1 MSCVSG
7 WSTEV
12 SCRTSSVHAVSP
24 CGCPRISSKSTRQ
37 LTHGPPCQT
46 VRRVTSKTTWG
57 CASTSRCKRVR
68 SHRISSC
75 QLLLCQLGAWRLSQL
90 KVIRGAVCA
99 TATFGREFTAT
110 LEDTDVSSG
119 LQSVATGALTFAS
132 PGKILSWQIW
142 AGAAGG
148 VSLQVR
154 PTSQS
159 PVVALLLTVVCVGAV
174 GSFNILGVAARQP

>member
-12 SCRTSSVHAVSP
+12 SCRTSSVHALSP
-24 CGCPRISSKSTRQ
+24 CSCPRISSKSARQ
-37 LTHGPPCQT
+37 LTPGPPCQT
-46 VRRVTSKTTWG
+46 VRRATSKTIWG
-57 CASTSRCKRVR
+57 CASTSRCKRVS

-75 QLLLCQLGAWRLSQL
+75 QLPLSAWLLPQL
-90 KVIRGAVCA
+90 KFIRGAVCA

-110 LEDTDVSSG
+110 LDATYAESG
-119 LQSVATGALTFAS
+119 TQSVATGALTFAS
-132 PGKILSWQIW
+132 RGKILSWQIW

-159 PVVALLLTVVCVGAV
+159 PVVALLTYRGVCGRCVLV
-174 GSFNILGVAARQP
+174 

>member
-1 MSCVSG
+1 MPDCATGYIEDHLGMCVN
-7 WSTEV
+7 
-12 SCRTSSVHAVSP
+12 
-24 CGCPRISSKSTRQ
+24 
-37 LTHGPPCQT
+37 
-46 VRRVTSKTTWG
+46 VTMQACTQPQNLL
-57 CASTSRCKRVR
+57 
-68 SHRISSC
+68 SC

-90 KVIRGAVCA
+90 KVIWGAVCA

-159 PVVALLLTVVCVGAV
+159 PVVALLTYSGVCGRCGLV
-174 GSFNILGVAARQP
+174 